1 MKKINISNKENQSEI
16 LNQVNNYKIKKN
28 ISQIKILK

>member
-1 MKKINISNKENQSEI
+1 MKKINISNKENQNEI
-16 LNQVNNYKIKKN
+16 LNQVNNYKKKD

>member
-1 MKKINISNKENQSEI
+1 MKKINISNKENQNEI
-16 LNQVNNYKIKKN
+16 LNQVNHYKIKKD